1 MARIPPEPL
10 PAPGQCVCHDFRD
23 NSLTA
28 RHITAAKE
36 RGSLRM
42 ITFNIERGYQLDRI
56 IQQLKQVDADVLS
69 LQEIDIHCERSQWKD
84 IGVEI
89 AKALKLNYMFGR
101 LELLLLPLDLFFLL
115 LFLFF
120 LRPPLMPF
128 FSLLRAYSTLYSRG
142 VRGAVFASAQAP
154 RPRRRCARQRY
165 HD

>member
-1 MARIPPEPL
+1 MARVPPPEPL

-23 NSLTA
+23 SSETA

-56 IQQLKQVDADVLS
+56 IQQLKQVDVDVLS

-89 AKALKLNYMFGR
+89 AKALKLNYMFGS
-101 LELLLLPLDLFFLL
+101 LLLLL
-115 LFLFF
+115 LFL
-120 LRPPLMPF
+120 
-128 FSLLRAYSTLYSRG
+128 LLLL
-142 VRGAVFASAQAP
+142 
-154 RPRRRCARQRY
+154 
-165 HD
+165 